1 MNVKFY
7 KYQGTGK
14 DFIMIDNRSGVYN
27 FIDTKE
33 ISFLCDRRFGVGA
46 DGLIKLNQ
54 KEGYNF
60 EMDYYN
66 SDGSK
71 SFCGNGARCTVAFAN
86 FLGIDTTN
94 SYFLGIDGAHV
105 ASYNNG
111 YVTLDMSDVKSV
123 STFGQDYLVNT
134 GSPHYIQFIENI
146 DQFDVFSHGK
156 LIRNSDLFK
165 VEGVNVNFV
174 TEIGRLS
181 IYVRTYERGVED
193 ETLSCGTGVTGAAIC
208 YAIRN
213 NLFGSQTIRIKTLGG
228 GLIVRF
234 DRISDTEFVEV
245 RLEGS
250 AIGVYK
256 GEINV

>member
-1 MNVKFY
+1 MLVKFY
-7 KYQGTGK
+7 KYQGTGN
-14 DFIMIDNRSGVYN
+14 DFIMIDNRSGIYN
-27 FIDTKE
+27 FINTKE
-33 ISFLCDRRFGVGA
+33 ISFLCDRRFGIGA

-54 KEGYNF
+54 KVGYNF

-94 SYFLGIDGAHV
+94 SYFLAIDGTHI
-105 ASYNNG
+105 ASYNNE

-123 STFGQDYLVNT
+123 TMFGQDYLVNT
-134 GSPHYIQFIENI
+134 GSPHYIQFVENI
-146 DQFDVFSHGK
+146 DQFDVFSNGK
-156 LIRNSDLFK
+156 LIRNRDLFR

-174 TEIGRLS
+174 TEIEKFS
-181 IYVRTYERGVED
+181 IYVRTYERGVP
-193 ETLSCGTGVTGAAIC
+193 GAAIC

-213 NLFGSQTIRIKTLGG
+213 NMFGNQTIRIKTLGG
-228 GLIVRF
+228 GLIVSF
-234 DRISDTEFVEV
+234 NRISDTEFIEV
-245 RLEGS
+245 KLEGP
-250 AIGVYK
+250 AIGVFK